1 MTVDFRGC
9 VGEGLRD
16 RRESFDWR
24 ELRSG
29 EKNDVD
35 LKQERLIPIIVAAI
49 GAEEAEQIIL
59 SVPDFFFY
67 CSLI

>member
-9 VGEGLRD
+9 GEGLRD
-16 RRESFDWR
+16 RRESFAWR

-35 LKQERLIPIIVAAI
+35 LKQERLNPIIVAAI
-49 GAEEAEQIIL
+49 GAEEVEQIIL
-59 SVPDFFFY
+59 SVPDFFILF
-67 CSLI
+67 SMFL

>member
-49 GAEEAEQIIL
+49 GEIGRAH
-59 SVPDFFFY
+59 V
-67 CSLI
+67 

>member
-59 SVPDFFFY
+59 SVPDFFIV
-67 CSLI
+67 L

>member
-49 GAEEAEQIIL
+49 GCRSEQRC
-59 SVPDFFFY
+59 
-67 CSLI
+67 CSG